1 MAVKSLWGEGIKLMV
16 DGPVAVV
23 GLAIGPGRFDSVSES
38 LAIVLQSG
46 KVQGHVLSPS
56 QLDWLKE
63 KAAGLAA

>member
-1 MAVKSLWGEGIKLMV
+1 MAVKNIWGEGIKLMV

-38 LAIVLQSG
+38 LTSVLQSG